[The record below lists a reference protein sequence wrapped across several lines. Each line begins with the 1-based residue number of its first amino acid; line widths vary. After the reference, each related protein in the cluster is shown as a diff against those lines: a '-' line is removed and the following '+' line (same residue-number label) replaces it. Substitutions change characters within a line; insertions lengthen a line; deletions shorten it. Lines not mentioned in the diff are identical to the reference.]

1 MPRRKKRLDIKL
13 IKQKWRLLWRYYS
26 AIKARL
32 RLNAEFFVLA
42 GTSKQQ
48 VSDVY
53 GHSSHV
59 SAAALDN
66 LVSL

>member
-1 MPRRKKRLDIKL
+1 LAVHQAHQNKNA
-13 IKQKWRLLWRYYS
+13 QG
-26 AIKARL
+26 AIKALL
-32 RLNAEFFVLA
+32 RLNAEIFVLA
-42 GTSKQQ
+42 GTSKKQ

-59 SAAALDN
+59 PAAALDN